1 MKKEIRSY
9 RAEAVLDERRVT
21 GYAVVFNSYSH
32 DLGGFKEIIEPTALD
47 GIIEISDVLC
57 LMNHDE
63 DRGVLARSKYGTGT
77 LELTI
82 DEHGLK
88 YSFEAPHTALGDE
101 LLEGLKRGDITTSS
115 FAFTVA
121 EEDWSKDD
129 TGLDIRTIKKI
140 DRLYDVSPVY
150 QEAYPDTDVAQR
162 SRKQHLNNYFA
173 NLRKSII

>member
-1 MKKEIRSY
+1 MKKEIRNY
-9 RAEAVLDERRVT
+9 RNETTFNERRVT

-63 DRGVLARSKYGTGT
+63 DRGVLARSKYGKGT

-88 YSFEAPHTALGDE
+88 YSFEAPRTALGDE
-101 LLEGLKRGDITTSS
+101 LLEGLNRGDITTSS

-121 EEDWSKDD
+121 EEQWDKDE
-129 TGLDIRTIKKI
+129 TGADIRIIKKI

-162 SRKQHLNNYFA
+162 NHKQHLNNYFLK
-173 NLRKSII
+173 LRKSII